1 MSRYNR
7 DQLVQ
12 LAKSQITEISAGQ
25 LKQRLDAGESLTVV
39 DVRERDE
46 FVQGHLPDAV
56 FIPRG
61 FLELQIEQ
69 HQPNRDKPIVLYC
82 AGGVRSALAARNLQ
96 EMGYNNVISL
106 IGGFNGWK
114 NAGFSFKAPQFLSD
128 EQRIRYS
135 RHTLLGDVGEAG
147 QIKLLESKVLL
158 IGAGGLGS
166 PAALYLAAAG
176 VGTLGI
182 VDFDTVDMSNL
193 QRQVLH
199 GVKDV
204 GRPKVESAADR
215 LTDLNPDV
223 KVVGY
228 REPITSENALEI
240 IKDYDIVLNGS
251 DNFPTRYLVN
261 DACQFLKKPLVDASI
276 FMFEGQVTV
285 YQPADHAHGIE
296 GGPCYRCLY
305 PDPPPPGE
313 VPSCAEAGVLGV
325 LPGIVGSMQ
334 AIEAIKLILGIGE
347 PLVGRLLMIDTLDM
361 SIRALKIKRNPDCP
375 VCGDHPTLTELIDYE
390 QFCGLPSRN
399 GHHASE
405 ARELILA

>member
-1 MSRYNR
+1 MTRLNR

-12 LAKSQITEISAGQ
+12 LAKSQIEEISAADLRAWLEAGQ
-25 LKQRLDAGESLTVV
+25 ELTLV
-39 DVRERDE
+39 DIRERDE
-46 FVQGHLPDAV
+46 FVQGHLPGAT

-69 HQPNRDKPIVLYC
+69 RQPDRGQPVVIYC
-82 AGGVRSALAARNLQ
+82 AGGVRSALAARNLL
-96 EMGYNNVISL
+96 EMGYERVISL
-106 IGGFNGWK
+106 EGGFNGWK
-114 NAGFSFKAPQFLSD
+114 NAGYAVKVPRVLTD

-135 RHTLLGDVGEAG
+135 RHTMLGEVGEEG
-147 QIKLLESKVLL
+147 QAKLLDAKVLL

-199 GVKDV
+199 GMAMV
-204 GRPKVESAADR
+204 GQPKVDSAAAR
-215 LTDLNPDV
+215 IHDLNPDV
-223 KVVGY
+223 KVIGHRV
-228 REPITSENALEI
+228 PITSDNAFDI

-261 DACQFLKKPLVDASI
+261 DACHILGKPLVDASI

-285 YQPADHAHGIE
+285 YQPDQPEKGIE

-325 LPGIVGSMQ
+325 LPGIVGSIQ
-334 AIEAIKLILGIGE
+334 AVEAIKLILGIGE

-361 SIRALKIKRNPDCP
+361 SFRTLNIQRDPTCP
-375 VCGDHPTLTELIDYE
+375 LCGDHPTVTELIDYE
-390 QFCGLPSRN
+390 QFCGMP
-399 GHHASE
+399 
-405 ARELILA
+405 ARESSVTPGRHELVAA